1 MSTPAYPRCRVRLQL
16 LLEDWT
22 GTGAGSQTFDL
33 AVDPIEVTIERN
45 DHRTADKA
53 TVTLDLRDFPF
64 DPRTYRACR
73 VTVYLADVADPA
85 GELSDLDAQ
94 FIGFVDLPRTSR
106 TAQGSQVDLECRDY
120 TGVFL
125 DTRWTAGAVD
135 ITRPL

>member
-53 TVTLDLRDFPF
+53 TVTLDLREGREVPGAIVKNS
-64 DPRTYRACR
+64 RRSVAIRRA
-73 VTVYLADVADPA
+73 
-85 GELSDLDAQ
+85 
-94 FIGFVDLPRTSR
+94 
-106 TAQGSQVDLECRDY
+106 
-120 TGVFL
+120 
-125 DTRWTAGAVD
+125 
-135 ITRPL
+135 